1 MNWRTGKTSIGP
13 RSFVVRIYRQ
23 TSRTAV
29 GQVEDV
35 QTGLVR
41 PFRTVHELWRALMN
55 PNPTPNPKDSKP

>member
-1 MNWRTGKTSIGP
+1 MNWRTGNAPTTP

-41 PFRTVHELWRALMN
+41 SFRTVDELWRALTN
-55 PNPTPNPKDSKP
+55 PNPNHPKDSNS